1 MLEKENLTIDRSFHN
16 LTPSN
21 VANDNDFEKSSSSHH
36 SLLTIKSTI
45 STLTTDIQSL
55 QMDYE
60 SNTVSKSPNIQVR
73 GISMTNDCAGNDEFS
88 NVIVNIIDDEG
99 NLDTRNLPDED
110 GIWMETKDG
119 AFSSSSPGSRSPR
132 SKSSSLNSDQI
143 ISQLR

>member
-1 MLEKENLTIDRSFHN
+1 MDSEANTI
-16 LTPSN
+16 T
-21 VANDNDFEKSSSSHH
+21 
-36 SLLTIKSTI
+36 
-45 STLTTDIQSL
+45 
-55 QMDYE
+55 
-60 SNTVSKSPNIQVR
+60 KSPNIQVR
-73 GISMTNDCAGNDEFS
+73 GISMTNDYAGNDEFS